1 VDSSLLWVGA
11 LLAIVAA
18 VLLAY
23 VPRLPS
29 AGGSRGI
36 SLGNSST
43 RVTGGTT
50 RRLRV
55 FAITQIAA
63 SFLLL
68 VGATMLLK
76 SLLALQAAESGFETR
91 HVLAVN
97 VPVMAY
103 GRTPDQVVD
112 FYKEIMRRITELPNV
127 QQVAVG
133 TQVPWRDAGAF
144 GPGFEFSADGHVRA
158 PGEEDPRAGL
168 RIISPGFFAA
178 LRVPLIAGRDFNDL
192 DRRGAE
198 SVVMV
203 SQSLAK
209 RMFPNEDAVDRH
221 IMWTDP
227 VMKFAGLSA
236 EPRRIV
242 GVVADLD
249 DENIVP
255 GQVLTVYHPF
265 AQEQPWTGRLF
276 VHAQGDPYTL
286 VTPIRRII
294 RDLSAD
300 QPVEHAATL
309 EDIRAE
315 VLTPDRLNTLV
326 FGGFAFVALAIAV
339 VGVAGVLAFSVS
351 GRMREFGIRLAI
363 GSEPRAL
370 VKGVIGQGAWMAV
383 QGVIAGALFG
393 YLLARLASSYFEVV
407 RMPGVVVVIA
417 SAAVLL
423 LAAMLASVIP
433 AARAARVDVIQA
445 LRSE

>member
-1 VDSSLLWVGA
+1 
-11 LLAIVAA
+11 
-18 VLLAY
+18 
-23 VPRLPS
+23 
-29 AGGSRGI
+29 
-36 SLGNSST
+36 
-43 RVTGGTT
+43 
-50 RRLRV
+50 
-55 FAITQIAA
+55 
-63 SFLLL
+63 
-68 VGATMLLK
+68 
-76 SLLALQAAESGFETR
+76 
-91 HVLAVN
+91 
-97 VPVMAY
+97 
-103 GRTPDQVVD
+103 
-112 FYKEIMRRITELPNV
+112 
-127 QQVAVG
+127 
-133 TQVPWRDAGAF
+133 
-144 GPGFEFSADGHVRA
+144 
-158 PGEEDPRAGL
+158 
-168 RIISPGFFAA
+168 
-178 LRVPLIAGRDFNDL
+178 LIAGRDFNDL
-192 DRRGAE
+192 DRRGGE
-198 SVVMV
+198 SVVIV
-203 SQSLAK
+203 TQSLAK
-209 RMFPNEDAVDRH
+209 RMFPNQDAIDRH

-276 VHAQGDPYTL
+276 VHAQGDPYAL

-363 GSEPRAL
+363 GSEPRQL
-370 VKGVIGQGAWMAV
+370 VKGVIRQGAVMALE
-383 QGVIAGALFG
+383 GVVAGAVCG
-393 YLLARLASSYFEVV
+393 YLLARLAGSYFQVV
-407 RMPGVVVVIA
+407 RMPGAIPVAA
-417 SAAVLL
+417 SAVVLV
-423 LAAMLASVIP
+423 LAAMVASVIP